1 MKNPIIVFPE
11 KQSVEIQY
19 REIKQPG
26 TGELLVKNSKSL
38 ISIGTEM
45 TAFSGDYPA
54 GSVWEKFFPY
64 PFDTGYATVGEV
76 VGVGKGVDKSWLGKR
91 VGTMAP
97 HCRYA
102 VVPAED
108 VRIVHRAEISDEEA
122 VFYIIAQIVMR
133 GIRMSK
139 VGWGDAV
146 VVFGMGLLG
155 HFAACFCRLSGAKP
169 VFAVDTADFRLDLLP
184 KDKSLISVNA
194 LKQDLL
200 EKVKEYT
207 GGRMA
212 DIVFEV
218 TGNAKLIPDEFKVL
232 HDQGRFVMMSSPR
245 DKTDFDFHD
254 LCNRPSHT
262 IIGAHN
268 FSHPK
273 VATYENPWTMV
284 RHCELFFDL
293 VADGELDVKRMI
305 SHRIPWQDAPGVYH
319 KLQENRSEYMGV
331 VIDWEE
337 AKAGGQ

>member
-1 MKNPIIVFPE
+1 MKKNPVIVFP
-11 KQSVEIQY
+11 KKKSVEIQY

-26 TGELLVKNSKSL
+26 FGELLVENSKSL

-45 TAFSGDYPA
+45 TAFSGDYPP

-76 VGVGKGVDKSWLGKR
+76 IGIGEGVDKSWLGKR

-108 VRIVHRAEISDEEA
+108 ARIVHRSEISDEEA

-139 VGWGDAV
+139 VGWGDAA

-169 VFAVDTADFRLDLLP
+169 VIAADVSDFRLGLLP
-184 KDKSLISVNA
+184 ADKSLICVNTF
-194 LKQDLL
+194 KRDLL
-200 EKVKEYT
+200 EKVKEHT
-207 GGRMA
+207 RNRMA

-245 DKTDFDFHD
+245 DKTEFDFHD
-254 LCNRPSHT
+254 LCNRASHT

-273 VATYENPWTMV
+273 FATYENPWTME
-284 RHCELFFDL
+284 RHCEQFFDL

-305 SHRIPWQDAPGVYH
+305 SHRVSYKDAPEIYCRLF
-319 KLQENRSEYMGV
+319 KDRSQYMGI
-331 VIDWEE
+331 VIDWD
-337 AKAGGQ
+337 GVG

>member
-1 MKNPIIVFPE
+1 MNTPIIVFPKAKVAE
-11 KQSVEIQY
+11 LQQREVRKPKQNEV
-19 REIKQPG
+19 
-26 TGELLVKNSKSL
+26 LVKNNKSL

-54 GSVWEKFFPY
+54 GSVWEEAFPY

-76 VGVGKGVDKSWLGKR
+76 IEVGKDVDKSWLGKQ

-102 VVPAED
+102 TVPVNELRLVQRD
-108 VRIVHRAEISDEEA
+108 EVSDEEA

-139 VGWGDAV
+139 VGWGDSA

-155 HFAACFCRLSGAKP
+155 HLAACFCRLSGAKS

-184 KDKSLISVNA
+184 ESLIKINP
-194 LKQDLL
+194 LKNDLL
-200 EKVKEYT
+200 GKVKEET
-207 GGRMA
+207 RDRMA

-218 TGNAKLIPDEFKVL
+218 TGNAKLIPEEFNVL
-232 HDQGRFVMMSSPR
+232 HEQGRFVVMSSPKE
-245 DKTDFDFHD
+245 KTQFDFHD

-268 FSHPK
+268 FSHPE
-273 VATYENPWTMV
+273 VATYENPWTAA
-284 RHCELFFDL
+284 RHCEQFFDL

-305 SHRIPWQDAPGVYH
+305 SHRINYKDAPEMYY
-319 KLQENRSEYMGV
+319 KLLKDRSQYMGI
-331 VIDWEE
+331 VIDWENV
-337 AKAGGQ
+337 

>member
-45 TAFSGDYPA
+45 TAFSGNYPP

-76 VGVGKGVDKSWLGKR
+76 VGVGEGVDKSWLGKR

-102 VVPAED
+102 VVPTED
-108 VRIVHRAEISDEEA
+108 VRIVHRAEINDEEA

-139 VGWGDAV
+139 VSWGDAV

-169 VFAVDTADFRLDLLP
+169 VIAVETADFRLKLMP
-184 KDKSLISVNA
+184 ADKSLICVNA

-200 EKVKEYT
+200 EKVKEHT

-268 FSHPK
+268 FSHPQ

-305 SHRIPWQDAPGVYH
+305 SHRISWQDAPGIYH
-319 KLQENRSEYMGV
+319 KLQEDRSKYMGA

-337 AKAGGQ
+337 ADDRE

>member
-1 MKNPIIVFPE
+1 MKNNPIIVFPK
-11 KQSVEIQY
+11 KQSGEIQY
-19 REIKQPG
+19 REIKKPG
-26 TGELLVKNSKSL
+26 SGELLVKNRKSL

-76 VGVGKGVDKSWLGKR
+76 IGVGEGGVDKSWIGKR

-102 VVPAED
+102 VVSVED

-139 VGWGDAV
+139 VGWGDAA

-169 VFAVDTADFRLDLLP
+169 VIAVDTADFRLDLLP

-200 EKVKEYT
+200 EKVKEHT

-212 DIVFEV
+212 DVVFEV
-218 TGNAKLIPDEFKVL
+218 TGNAKLISDEFKVL

-245 DKTDFDFHD
+245 DKTEFDFHD

-273 VATYENPWTMV
+273 TATYENPWTMV

-305 SHRIPWQDAPGVYH
+305 SHRVSYKNAPEIYCQLL
-319 KLQENRSEYMGV
+319 KDRSQYMGI
-331 VIDWEE
+331 VIDWEC
-337 AKAGGQ
+337 A

>member
-1 MKNPIIVFPE
+1 MNTPIIVFPKAKVAE
-11 KQSVEIQY
+11 LQQRK
-19 REIKQPG
+19 IKKPEQN
-26 TGELLVKNSKSL
+26 EVLVKNNKSL

-54 GSVWEKFFPY
+54 GSVWKKAFPY

-76 VGVGKGVDKSWLGKR
+76 IEVGKDVDKSWIGKR

-102 VVPAED
+102 TVPVNELCTVLRD
-108 VRIVHRAEISDEEA
+108 EVSDEEA

-133 GIRMSK
+133 GIRLSK
-139 VGWGDAV
+139 IAWGDSA

-184 KDKSLISVNA
+184 ESLIKINP
-194 LKQDLL
+194 LTNDLL
-200 EKVKEYT
+200 GKIKQKT
-207 GGRMA
+207 RNRMS

-218 TGNAKLIPDEFKVL
+218 TGNAKLIPDEFNVL
-232 HDQGRFVMMSSPR
+232 HEQGRFIVMSSPKE
-245 DKTDFDFHD
+245 KTEFDFHD

-268 FSHPK
+268 FSHPE
-273 VATYENPWTMV
+273 VATYENPWTAA
-284 RHCELFFDL
+284 RHCEQFFDL

-305 SHRIPWQDAPGVYH
+305 SHRINYKDAPEMYY
-319 KLQENRSEYMGV
+319 KLLEDRSQYMGI
-331 VIDWEE
+331 VINWENV
-337 AKAGGQ
+337 

>member
-1 MKNPIIVFPE
+1 MKENPVIVFPK
-11 KQSVEIQY
+11 KQTAEIQY
-19 REIKQPG
+19 REIKHPG
-26 TGELLVKNSKSL
+26 SGELLVKNHKSL

-54 GSVWEKFFPY
+54 GSVWETFFPY
-64 PFDTGYATVGEV
+64 PFDAGYATVGEV
-76 VGVGKGVDKSWLGKR
+76 IGVGEGVDKSWLGKR

-102 VVPAED
+102 VVSTED

-139 VGWGDAV
+139 VGWGDAA

-169 VFAVDTADFRLDLLP
+169 VFAVDTADFRLDLMP
-184 KDKSLISVNA
+184 DDKSLIKINP
-194 LKQDLL
+194 LKSDLL
-200 EKVKEYT
+200 EDVKIHT
-207 GGRMA
+207 AGRMA

-218 TGNAKLIPDEFKVL
+218 TGSAKLIPDEFKVL
-232 HDQGRFVMMSSPR
+232 HEQGRFVMMSSPR

-273 VATYENPWTMV
+273 FATYENPWTAV

-305 SHRIPWQDAPGVYH
+305 SHRVDYTNAPKVYYQLL
-319 KLQENRSEYMGV
+319 KDRSQYMGI
-331 VIDWEE
+331 VIDWENAE
-337 AKAGGQ
+337 

>member
-1 MKNPIIVFPE
+1 MKRNPTIVFPR
-11 KQSVEIQY
+11 KQEVEIQY
-19 REIKQPG
+19 REVKKPG
-26 TGELLVKNSKSL
+26 SGELLVKNSRSL

-64 PFDTGYATVGEV
+64 PFDAGYATVGEV
-76 VGVGKGVDKSWLGKR
+76 IDIGEGVDKSWLGKR

-108 VRIVHRAEISDEEA
+108 VRIVHRQDISDEEA

-139 VGWGDAV
+139 VGWGDAA

-169 VFAVDTADFRLDLLP
+169 VIAVDTSDFRLDLLP
-184 KDKSLISVNA
+184 KDNSLIKVNP
-194 LKQDLL
+194 LKEDLGGR
-200 EKVKEYT
+200 VKAET
-207 GGRMA
+207 RNRMA

-218 TGNAKLIPDEFKVL
+218 TGNAKLIPDEFKAL
-232 HDQGRFVMMSSPR
+232 HDQGRFVMVSSPR
-245 DKTDFDFHD
+245 DKTEFDFHD

-273 VATYENPWTMV
+273 VATYENPWTAV

-305 SHRIPWQDAPGVYH
+305 SHRVNYEGAPEIYRRLL
-319 KLQENRSEYMGV
+319 KDRSQYMGV
-331 VIDWEE
+331 VIDWDDG
-337 AKAGGQ
+337 K